1 MFGIGSQELIIILV
15 VALIIFGPK
24 KLPEI
29 GRSLGLGLRELK
41 KASRDVMDS
50 LEIKDIEQDRIPN
63 KGDFEK

>member
-1 MFGIGSQELIIILV
+1 MFGIGTQELIIILV

-29 GRSLGLGLRELK
+29 GRSLGQGLRELK
-41 KASRDVMDS
+41 KASRDIMDS
-50 LEIKDIEQDRIPN
+50 LELNDVVEKRTPE